1 MDVIQNQGF
10 WGKCC
15 FTVDFPGELII
26 LSGFSFSNNMT
37 MLSKN
42 CLHLSLDIICSERK
56 EV

>member
-10 WGKCC
+10 WGKSC

-37 MLSKN
+37 ML
-42 CLHLSLDIICSERK
+42 
-56 EV
+56 